1 MRHLT
6 LLGASGSIGS
16 QTLDILRQFPDRFSL
31 VAFSVGRQVDKIA
44 PILRDFPSV
53 KGVYCIDGEEA
64 EKLQKSFPDI
74 RFYFGDNGL
83 ISLLREIDSDMVV
96 NALVGFAGVEPTLV
110 SLSLNRI
117 LCLANKESLVVAGG
131 LVNKSLSQGHGRLY
145 PIDSEHVAIAKLL
158 SCIDR
163 KDLDTVFITAS
174 GGPFWRSSREEMAF
188 VTPKQALHHPTW
200 SMGRKITIDSATMMN
215 KGFEV
220 VEACYLFNLS
230 PKQIT
235 ILIQPESYV
244 HSLIKTKGGLYLAD
258 VSAPDMHG
266 PIQYALFEGQLSF
279 APRKGNSL
287 ADFAPYSFFP
297 FDPKRFP
304 SVEIATSCFEEGGN
318 RGAVLNGANEEAVYA
333 FLDGKLPLLKIEEAV
348 RYALRAVPRREGS
361 SYSSLKEDD
370 AASRRAVRAYVEAAL
385 N

>member
-1 MRHLT
+1 MRRLT

-16 QTLDILRQFPDRFSL
+16 QTLDIICQNPDRFSL
-31 VAFSVGRQVDKIA
+31 VAFSVGRQSDKIA

-53 KGVYCIDGEEA
+53 KAVYCIEKEEA
-64 EKLQKSFPDI
+64 ERLQKSFPGI
-74 RFYFGDNGL
+74 RFYFGDSGL
-83 ISLLREIDSDMVV
+83 IGLLKENDSDMVV

-131 LVNKSLSQGHGRLY
+131 LVNELLSQGHGRLY

-163 KDLDTVFITAS
+163 NDLDEVYITAS
-174 GGPFWRSSREEMAF
+174 GGPFWRKSRQEMEA

-220 VEACYLFNLS
+220 VEACYLFGLS
-230 PKQIT
+230 PKQIR
-235 ILIQPESYV
+235 IFIQPESFV

-258 VSAPDMHG
+258 VSTPDMHG
-266 PIQYALFEGQLSF
+266 PIQYALFEGQVPFVPS
-279 APRKGNSL
+279 RGYSL
-287 ADFAPYSFFP
+287 ADFAPYSFYP
-297 FDPKRFP
+297 FDPERFP
-304 SVEIATSCFEEGGN
+304 SAPNVFGIQF
-318 RGAVLNGANEEAVYA
+318 R
-333 FLDGKLPLLKIEEAV
+333 
-348 RYALRAVPRREGS
+348 
-361 SYSSLKEDD
+361 
-370 AASRRAVRAYVEAAL
+370 
-385 N
+385 

>member
-1 MRHLT
+1 MRRLT

-31 VAFSVGRQVDKIA
+31 VGFSVGHQSDKIA

-53 KGVYCIDGEEA
+53 KGVYCIEKEEA
-64 EKLQKSFPDI
+64 EKLQKSFPNI
-74 RFYFGDNGL
+74 RFYFGDSGL

-96 NALVGFAGVEPTLV
+96 NALVGFAGVEPTLA

-131 LVNKSLSQGHGRLY
+131 LVNKSLAQGHGRLY

-158 SCIDR
+158 SCINR
-163 KDLDTVFITAS
+163 NDLDTVFITAS
-174 GGPFWRSSREEMAF
+174 GGPFWRKSREEMAF

-220 VEACYLFNLS
+220 VEACYLFGLS
-230 PKQIT
+230 PKKIK

-266 PIQYALFEGQLSF
+266 PIQYALFEGQVPF
-279 APRKGNSL
+279 VPRKGNSL
-287 ADFAPYSFFP
+287 ADFAPYSFYP

-348 RYALRAVPRREGS
+348 RYALRAVKGREGS

-385 N
+385 S